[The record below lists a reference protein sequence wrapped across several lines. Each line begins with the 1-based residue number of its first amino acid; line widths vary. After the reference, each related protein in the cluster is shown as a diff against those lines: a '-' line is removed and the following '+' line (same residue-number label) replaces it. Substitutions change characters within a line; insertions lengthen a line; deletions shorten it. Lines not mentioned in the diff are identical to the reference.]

1 MSRERILATLRTS
14 LASSRPWLEAEA
26 AKAPHDPPPFVLPP
40 ADDLP
45 AQFAAELTKLEG
57 KAYLVA
63 DAEEALET
71 IARLLDERGARQA
84 VAWDLEQ
91 IDLPGLGAL
100 LSQRAVAVL
109 DPIVRGDGRKAA
121 LQTLEPAPV
130 CLSGVACAIA
140 ESGSLVVRHGPGRPR
155 LASLL
160 APAHIAVVRADQLV
174 RGLGEALAR
183 LRAEHGAALF
193 DETSN
198 LTFITGPSRTADIEM
213 TLSLGIHGPPE
224 LHVVVIGAPSAP

>member
-1 MSRERILATLRTS
+1 MSREKILSTLRTS
-14 LASSRPWLEAEA
+14 LTSSRLWLEAEA
-26 AKAPHDPPPFVLPP
+26 AKAPRDPPPYVLPP

-57 KAYLVA
+57 NAYLVA
-63 DAEEALET
+63 DEEEALET
-71 IARLLDERGARQA
+71 IARLLDERAARQA
-84 VAWDLEQ
+84 VAWDLGQ
-91 IDLPGLGAL
+91 IGLPGLAAL
-100 LSQRAVAVL
+100 LAQRGVAVL
-109 DPIVRGDGRKAA
+109 DAGVRGEGRKER
-121 LQTLEPAPV
+121 LQALEPAPV

-140 ESGSLVVRHGPGRPR
+140 ESGSLALRHGPGRPR

-183 LRAEHGAALF
+183 LREQHGAALF

-198 LTFITGPSRTADIEM
+198 LTFISGPSRTADIEM

-224 LHVVVIGAPSAP
+224 LHVVLLTGAR

>member
-1 MSRERILATLRTS
+1 MSRERILSTLRTS

-26 AKAPHDPPPFVLPP
+26 AKAPHAPPPFVLPP

-57 KAYLVA
+57 RAHLVA
-63 DAEEALET
+63 DSEEALAT
-71 IARLLDERGARQA
+71 IARLLDERAARQ
-84 VAWDLEQ
+84 VIAWDLDQ
-91 IDLPGLGAL
+91 IGLPGLDAL
-100 LSQRAVAVL
+100 LARLGVAVL
-109 DPIVRGDGRKAA
+109 DPDVQGAKRKAR
-121 LQTLEPAPV
+121 LQALEPAPV

-140 ESGSLVVRHGPGRPR
+140 ESGSLALRHGPGRPR

-183 LRAEHGAALF
+183 LRAEHSDDLF
-193 DETSN
+193 AETSN
-198 LTFITGPSRTADIEM
+198 LTLISGPSRTADIEM

-224 LHVVVIGAPSAP
+224 LHVVLIQGS